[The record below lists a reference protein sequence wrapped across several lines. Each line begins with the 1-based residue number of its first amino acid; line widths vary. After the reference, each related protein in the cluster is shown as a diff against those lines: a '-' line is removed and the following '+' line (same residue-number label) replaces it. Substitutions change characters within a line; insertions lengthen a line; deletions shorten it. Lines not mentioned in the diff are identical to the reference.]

1 MGLCIR
7 CFTGEDEP
15 SDTSECGSALA
26 ATATDDVES
35 CRAPDRHRRH
45 LGLSQY
51 SVNVVL
57 TNTILL
63 SRPPPFT
70 RCREQLVS

>member
-15 SDTSECGSALA
+15 SGTSECGSELA

-51 SVNVVL
+51 SVNVWCLQIQFYCHVHL
-57 TNTILL
+57 RSLGVAN
-63 SRPPPFT
+63 S
-70 RCREQLVS
+70 